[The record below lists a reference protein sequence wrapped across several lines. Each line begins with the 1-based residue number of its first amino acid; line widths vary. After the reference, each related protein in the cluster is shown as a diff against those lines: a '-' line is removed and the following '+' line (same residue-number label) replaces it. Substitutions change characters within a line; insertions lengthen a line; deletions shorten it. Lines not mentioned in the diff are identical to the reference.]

1 MTPARLFD
9 IIENRPENLLLV
21 GTPSLLGFVRDGDNA
36 PDLRSK
42 VLAELGVRWCLSRDD
57 TLADVLFGL
66 WEESWPAFM
75 DWYQLKRPWTG
86 NRTLP
91 EQPGTWKDP
100 QELPGFESVL
110 RQRLL
115 RLFAVKGFVPV
126 CCGTEAWFI
135 PFVFDNGVDGAV
147 WRDGNP
153 IPEWSGAVRE
163 ALAGTEMRGI
173 RLQLLEGPE
182 LSGGVKGRSL
192 MLPVRMAALRGTLDG
207 LPDYDPLRVLATG
220 EFDRD
225 FHLADVEV
233 APKFEAAKRQFQDA
247 VLFAPDVPGAV
258 ERGEPAFHPLD
269 IGLDEKSILG
279 RIRSALE
286 RTPACLNMT
295 RDYALR
301 CLLDVYS
308 TVEAPAPGNFA
319 GRDKELERLWRQLG
333 NGKIPVI
340 TGAGG
345 TGKSELVRQYAVRHR
360 EEYPGGMFQIDMERV
375 ANWSDAFLRLL
386 DRHSNNG
393 LRVAEF
399 LGVKTDKPSDAPSG
413 KDVRDALIQHARQ
426 SGAVLL
432 VLDNVESCDELFGDG
447 TGDKRLFPSGL
458 VTGVKIDVVA
468 TARVCNASSDAV
480 VQFPLGDLSP
490 KASLELLLSNHAA
503 DTEKERKAAARV
515 ARLLGCRALFL
526 RHVPAII
533 GSKNIR
539 NAKMVCR
546 SYSSL
551 AEALEK
557 NPLPTIGRTGK
568 VDGLHLPEKMW
579 SLTRD
584 ALAGNPFGDALV
596 RLVRLAARFPADG
609 FPRHILRRL
618 WDEEVFPEVRE
629 VGVSS
634 DEAFDFVLGAG
645 QAYNIFQDTDPVRI
659 HRLDREA
666 ILHDPES
673 DGPELARAV
682 GRALS
687 GYLGASP
694 GVWLSL
700 AAFPDIV
707 RHIPSSVQNG
717 RLYARLLSDNPA
729 LEELCPWDSFDGRDW
744 AMLLARQPQFSVK
757 CPWNRLKEADWGVLL
772 AKQPQF
778 SGRCPQGMRDG
789 LDSIDW
795 VLLSNWDEIS
805 QGFFP
810 DKCPPE
816 LLPILTEDIQNANES
831 SLNKLSGEAWADL
844 LSRAPQFAAKCPWDK
859 MDGKNWVKVLK
870 KQPQM
875 AVMCPWEKLDAGIME
890 GRVRQAGLMILILD
904 DDQKGWLWT
913 ELLCKQPQFANRC
926 PWNILSGGNWAKLLC
941 FQPQF
946 ADRCPWEKLESRD
959 WTKLLGNP
967 VRFRQ
972 FADKCPL
979 EKLNG
984 RAWGHLL
991 RYQPQLAERCPWDAL
1006 REEWKGGDW
1015 LDLLRDYPQ
1024 FEDKCPWDKFD
1035 GDDWV
1040 CLLPWC
1046 DDKCPWE
1053 KLNSRNWARL
1063 LGNCPE
1069 YADKCPWEQLATDLN
1084 GEEWAVLICDQ
1095 PQFADKCPWE
1105 KLGSRD
1111 WAALLANQPQFAD
1124 QCPWKQLEID
1134 LDGEAWARLLV
1145 YQPQFRDKC
1154 PWEKLKLDSRD
1165 WAELLS
1171 VQPLLAD
1178 RCPWQKMAADDFQKL
1193 LGSQPQFAD
1202 RRPTGTPVDDAGGRY
1217 LWAP

>member
-42 VLAELGVRWCLSRDD
+42 VLAELAVRWCLSRDD
-57 TLADVLFGL
+57 TLADVLFSL

-75 DWYQLKRPWTG
+75 KWYQMKRPWTG
-86 NRTLP
+86 ERTLP

-100 QELPGFESVL
+100 SELPGFESVL

-115 RLFAVKGFVPV
+115 RLFTVKGFVPV
-126 CCGTEAWFI
+126 CCRNAVWFI

-147 WRDGNP
+147 WRDGTP
-153 IPEWSGAVRE
+153 IPEWSGSVRE
-163 ALAGTEMRGI
+163 ALAGTGMRGI
-173 RLQLLEGPE
+173 RLQLLAGAE

-192 MLPVRMAALRGTLDG
+192 MLPVRMAALRGSLDG

-225 FHLADVEV
+225 FRMADVEV
-233 APKFEAAKRQFQDA
+233 APKFEAAKRQFPDA
-247 VLFAPDVPGAV
+247 VFFAPDVPGAV
-258 ERGEPAFHPLD
+258 DRGEPAFHPLD
-269 IGLDEKSILG
+269 IGLDEKSVFG
-279 RIRSALE
+279 KIRNALE

-301 CLLDVYS
+301 CLLDTYS
-308 TVEAPAPGNFA
+308 TVEAPAPGNFV
-319 GRDKELERLWRQLG
+319 GRDEELERLWRQLG

-345 TGKSELVRQYAVRHR
+345 TGKSELVRQYAFRHR

-399 LGVKTDKPSDAPSG
+399 LGVKTNKPADVPSG
-413 KDVRDALIQHARQ
+413 EDVRDALIQHARR

-447 TGDKRLFPSGL
+447 AGNKRMFSTGL
-458 VTGVKIDVVA
+458 VTGMKIDVVA

-515 ARLLGCRALFL
+515 ARLLGYRALFL

-533 GSKNIR
+533 GSKDIR

-579 SLTRD
+579 ALTRD
-584 ALAGNPFGDALV
+584 SLAGNSFGDALV
-596 RLVRLAARFPADG
+596 RLVRLAAHFPADG

-629 VGVSS
+629 KGASP
-634 DEAFDFVLGAG
+634 DEAFEFVLGAG

-666 ILHDPES
+666 ILNDPEA

-687 GYLGASP
+687 DYLGASP
-694 GVWLSL
+694 EVWLSL

-707 RHIPSSVQNG
+707 RKIPSSVANG
-717 RLYARLLSDNPA
+717 RVYARLLSKNPA
-729 LEELCPWDSFDGRDW
+729 LEALCPWKLLDCRDW
-744 AMLLARQPQFSVK
+744 ALLLARRPQFENSCPWEKLTAYLDGWDWAELLKTSPQFADK
-757 CPWNRLKEADWGVLL
+757 CPWNRLKGACWAALIS
-772 AKQPQF
+772 KQPQF
-778 SGRCPQGMRDG
+778 SDRCPWNE
-789 LDSIDW
+789 LDDW
-795 VLLSNWDEIS
+795 DWRLVLRA
-805 QGFFP
+805 QPQFA
-810 DKCPPE
+810 DKCPRE
-816 LLPILTEDIQNANES
+816 LLPDADFWETPAEEPLGPFSDKVTQSVEQCPREMM
-831 SLNKLSGEAWADL
+831 SGGDWADL
-844 LSRAPQFAAKCPWDK
+844 LSRAPQFSAKCPWNK
-859 MDGKNWVKVLK
+859 LDGKNWVKVLK
-870 KQPQM
+870 NQPQM
-875 AVMCPWEKLDAGIME
+875 AVMCPWENLD
-890 GRVRQAGLMILILD
+890 
-904 DDQKGWLWT
+904 GWD
-913 ELLCKQPQFANRC
+913 
-926 PWNILSGGNWAKLLC
+926 WAH
-941 FQPQF
+941 
-946 ADRCPWEKLESRD
+946 
-959 WTKLLGNP
+959 LLGSQP
-967 VRFRQ
+967 Q
-972 FADKCPL
+972 FADKCPWDDL
-979 EKLNG
+979 DGVAWVELLSVSLRFVDRCPWKKLDFG
-984 RAWGHLL
+984 VFGLL
-991 RYQPQLAERCPWDAL
+991 RTHPQLAEHWAW
-1006 REEWKGGDW
+1006 EELNASAWSE
-1015 LDLLRDYPQ
+1015 LLRDYPQ

-1124 QCPWKQLEID
+1124 QCP
-1134 LDGEAWARLLV
+1134 
-1145 YQPQFRDKC
+1145 
-1154 PWEKLKLDSRD
+1154 
-1165 WAELLS
+1165 
-1171 VQPLLAD
+1171 
-1178 RCPWQKMAADDFQKL
+1178 
-1193 LGSQPQFAD
+1193 
-1202 RRPTGTPVDDAGGRY
+1202 
-1217 LWAP
+1217 